1 MNRVRVETTIADA
14 DKILAD
20 LSTRQFLRPHAEL
33 QDVLSASA
41 EAVGYCPQA
50 ATHAREWLD
59 IEPSRRIGRL
69 RRTELTQLARS
80 IHRFWRHTV
89 ALDSRAS
96 RAS

>member
-41 EAVGYCPQA
+41 EAVGY
-50 ATHAREWLD
+50 
-59 IEPSRRIGRL
+59 
-69 RRTELTQLARS
+69 
-80 IHRFWRHTV
+80 
-89 ALDSRAS
+89 
-96 RAS
+96 